1 MIDPDTRL
9 PVIPLDAVFNQTA
22 GNYATAIFGIMAGA
36 VFLYGLKY
44 WRDTKNPIVLFMMLG
59 GLTTTLVEPLL
70 DIIGL
75 AWHPM
80 HGQNTAF

>member
-1 MIDPDTRL
+1 M
-9 PVIPLDAVFNQTA
+9 
-22 GNYATAIFGIMAGA
+22 
-36 VFLYGLKY
+36 
-44 WRDTKNPIVLFMMLG
+44 FMMLG

-80 HGQNTAF
+80 HGQNTAFELIGRPIPVWVVAVT